1 MRLLVTGGAG
11 FIGSSIARALLARG
25 DSVVVLDDFS
35 TGHESNLEGLDG
47 DLTVE
52 RGDVR
57 DDALLAKLCRGRD
70 AIFHEAAMVSVPAS
84 VEAPRDCDEINVRG
98 TVGLLEAAR
107 QAGVGRFV
115 FAASAAAY
123 GDDPELP
130 KRETMRPSPLSPYA
144 VSKIA
149 GEHYLKVYAEL
160 YGMKTL
166 SLRYFNVFGPRQD
179 PASAYAAAIPKFVSV
194 LLAGEAPRIFGDG
207 EQTRDFCYIGN
218 VVHANLLALE
228 CEEARG
234 QVVNIAD
241 GESITIN
248 DLVAKLAEICGVSG
262 TPEHVAARAGD
273 VKHSRADIAVAQEL
287 LGYEPQTSV
296 ADGLVETVRYFR
308 DLAVDTAG

>member
-308 DLAVDTAG
+308 DLAADAAS